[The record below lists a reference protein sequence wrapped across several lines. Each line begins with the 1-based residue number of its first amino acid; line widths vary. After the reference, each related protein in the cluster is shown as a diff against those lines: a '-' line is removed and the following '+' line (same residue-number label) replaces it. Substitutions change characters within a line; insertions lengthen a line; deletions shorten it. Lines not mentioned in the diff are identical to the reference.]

1 MDKTTIGF
9 LGLLA
14 ILFIGQVFMT
24 EAFYDVSADASGNII
39 ISISDLLSLLG
50 TGASPAG
57 KVAPVTQVG
66 ATQVTQGTDASG
78 AAGAYSS
85 MRDEIISDVKSAVR
99 SEVLNSQWTG
109 LLNSGHTGAQV
120 LDDSCIDTFAAQQ
133 GSDFMRYIPGK
144 NPDDYIRKDS
154 IPCYGCSVP

>member
-1 MDKTTIGF
+1 
-9 LGLLA
+9 
-14 ILFIGQVFMT
+14 MT
-24 EAFYDVSADASGNII
+24 ESFYDVSADASGNII

-50 TGASPAG
+50 TGATPAG
-57 KVAPVTQVG
+57 KVAQGTQVAQVG
-66 ATQVTQGTDASG
+66 ATQGTQGTLDASG
-78 AAGAYSS
+78 TAGAYSS